1 MLVITYVWGKK
12 HYPVP
17 YDVKKLVLYLGLVY
31 AMFLGKQYLF
41 DVLHLSGFIAGITSF
56 VVSSLVFMAVVIT
69 FDKEEMKALP
79 VIGKM
84 IA

>member
-1 MLVITYVWGKK
+1 M
-12 HYPVP
+12 
-17 YDVKKLVLYLGLVY
+17 
-31 AMFLGKQYLF
+31 GKQYLF

-56 VVSSLVFMAVVIT
+56 VISSLVFMAVVIT